1 MPINIVR
8 FVNMSYDTPQATLVV
23 LTTAN
28 ALLGAVLAALGS
40 YLLTESIR
48 EFTSTSPAVCLI
60 IIGLLLIFAADLA
73 TTGIITQS
81 WTHIRIVA
89 SLGLLAILAEL
100 MLMLAVSQ
108 SPIRARTSLRNSWL
122 RMYTGNRLALQRVEH
137 MFGCCGFEDSAN
149 MPSHSN
155 CSLGGKAQ
163 GCYEHLAQA
172 VFYLSK
178 IAAKWVTFA
187 VVVQVLSLILGS
199 YLIVRVFEVD
209 RAWLIEPEMPAAGD
223 VPPSEPLAA
232 AAAPAMATDAPP
244 PSPQDNAAVAGNATN
259 VESA

>member
-1 MPINIVR
+1 
-8 FVNMSYDTPQATLVV
+8 MSYDTPQATLVV

-178 IAAKWVTFA
+178 IAA
-187 VVVQVLSLILGS
+187 
-199 YLIVRVFEVD
+199 
-209 RAWLIEPEMPAAGD
+209 
-223 VPPSEPLAA
+223 
-232 AAAPAMATDAPP
+232 
-244 PSPQDNAAVAGNATN
+244 
-259 VESA
+259 